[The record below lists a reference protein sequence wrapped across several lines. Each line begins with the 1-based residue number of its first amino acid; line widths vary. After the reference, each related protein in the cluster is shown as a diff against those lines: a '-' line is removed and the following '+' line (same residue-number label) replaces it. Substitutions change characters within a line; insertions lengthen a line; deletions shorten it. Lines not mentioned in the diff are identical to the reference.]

1 MEMEI
6 RNLQDKLTAN
16 QKDLDAAMWELHNLK
31 KSSSELDG
39 SLKSSR
45 EEARTA
51 QSSLVAFKEQIA
63 TLLSGGSAIV
73 KPSEKAILER
83 IQEINCKEES
93 KEIVSQQLLHSP
105 NVCIYSLWILFHFIH
120 LSECWF
126 LLLRF

>member
-1 MEMEI
+1 MERRGYDKLQKPGLIFRVFQDLDSAIIRKESLETEI
-6 RNLQDKLTAN
+6 RNLQDKLTTN
-16 QKDLDAAMWELHNLK
+16 QKDLDASKQELHNLK

-63 TLLSGGSAIV
+63 ALLSRRSAIV

-93 KEIVSQQLLHSP
+93 KEIVS
-105 NVCIYSLWILFHFIH
+105 
-120 LSECWF
+120 
-126 LLLRF
+126 

>member
-1 MEMEI
+1 MEI
-6 RNLQDKLTAN
+6 GILQDKLTAN
-16 QKDLDAAMWELHNLK
+16 QKALDASKQELYNLK

-63 TLLSGGSAIV
+63 TLLSSGSAIV
-73 KPSEKAILER
+73 KASQKAILER
-83 IQEINCKEES
+83 IRELNCKEES
-93 KEIVSQQLLHSP
+93 KEVVSQKLLHLF
-105 NVCIYSLWILFHFIH
+105 NVCIYSLWILFHFIN
-120 LSECWF
+120 LLECWF